1 MYNTSFI
8 RYLSAVLVIP
18 SSVWSSSHCFG
29 TMTSG
34 TTTRKHPFV
43 LGFFVSLFPSPKALK
58 RAKIA
63 PCEAL
68 PAPSEGFPAPSEGF
82 PAPLETL
89 SALSKAF
96 PAPSET
102 LPIPSEA
109 LPVYLRPSQLCQRP
123 SQVPRKPFQPKGG
136 LS

>member
-1 MYNTSFI
+1 M
-8 RYLSAVLVIP
+8 SAVLVIP
-18 SSVWSSSHCFG
+18 FSVWSSSHCFG

-34 TTTRKHPFV
+34 TTSRKYP
-43 LGFFVSLFPSPKALK
+43 FFVFFFVTFFSSPKALK

-68 PAPSEGFPAPSEGF
+68 PTSSEDIPAPPEGFLVPSEGFPDP
-82 PAPLETL
+82 PETL

-123 SQVPRKPFQPKGG
+123 SQVPQKPFQPKGG